1 MCEQFNAQWH
11 GLDAQSDPSIKTH
24 YLALFGLDSIPVPA
38 KKRIGTR
45 LASRGGHRMLSAE
58 IGEVVELRDGARVAI
73 LKTFWIRILCR
84 KWRRRRARRLW
95 FMATQRQYT
104 RRQVAV

>member
-1 MCEQFNAQWH
+1 M
-11 GLDAQSDPSIKTH
+11 DAQSDPHIGNH
-24 YLALFGLDSIPVPA
+24 YMAMLGLDSIPVSA
-38 KKRIGTR
+38 KKRINMNRTC
-45 LASRGGHRMLSAE
+45 STE
-58 IGEVVELRDGARVAI
+58 IAEVVELRDGARVAI

-104 RRQVAV
+104 HRKWL